1 MLKANEKQFAVY
13 CIFSTFVFSSFFDD
27 FLVFFCKKVET
38 WANPTKLRIVC
49 MYECILLLLQMFYF
63 FLLKFRFHLY
73 GVFFAPMC
81 MFIVH
86 CFVFAASFFF
96 VPHSKHTLVRLLS
109 YIVCVLGCICSVL
122 TLAARYTNNDSRN

>member
-49 MYECILLLLQMFYF
+49 MYECILLLLQIFYF
-63 FLLKFRFHLY
+63 FFVQILFSPIRCFLRPYVYVYCTLFCVCCV
-73 GVFFAPMC
+73 VFFRSAFEAHACSFTFLYC
-81 MFIVH
+81 MRAWMHLFGLNS
-86 CFVFAASFFF
+86 CC
-96 VPHSKHTLVRLLS
+96 TL
-109 YIVCVLGCICSVL
+109 YK
-122 TLAARYTNNDSRN
+122 